1 MPTNR
6 SHSQYSRTGA
16 RRAGDAYQDI
26 VALELI
32 IDWIEHNDRYQW
44 IKLEADEMG
53 FLDDVIALRQDG
65 RIQVLQVKYSTNPDM
80 QNDPWTWEKL
90 LERSKTKNGNQNLS
104 LLQKWASSLREIK
117 SQWSIF
123 EASVYSNR
131 RAATELEVALEN
143 GYIIF
148 DQVHEPDIQQE
159 IVKQL
164 GGEDASKEFFK
175 NFKFRLNQPGL
186 SEIEEGLRRRF
197 GGLGGTETGWLNL
210 KNELCEWVINRNEP
224 PPGGLIILS
233 EIKKASLWYTLQS
246 LPQRFEIPSDYVLPS
261 EEFHQDLLTT
271 LEKHSKKCLVI
282 TASPGVGKSTYV
294 SYLYDH
300 FCEVDIPVIRHHYY
314 LSMEDRNRVYRLDHV
329 RAAESLMHDLELNY
343 AESLQ
348 GLDSRNPNHKDLSNQ
363 LERSGSYYE
372 DRGKCL
378 IVIVDGLDHVWRE
391 QKSIKELEDFL
402 NILLPPVKGVIVL
415 LATQPVEDNK
425 LPRSLIR
432 CAPKGEWL
440 HLPLLDR
447 ASVKVW
453 LGKHAREISNPGEG
467 ELQDWMLDR
476 LSDALYKKSKGHPL
490 HIRYTL
496 KSLLE
501 RNKQV
506 TEDNILELPEC
517 AHEDITK
524 YYDELWASL
533 DEESREI
540 LHLISACPFP
550 WPREGIFD
558 AVDPSAQNRSQV
570 RKSLCEVEHLLIN
583 SDMGL
588 RPFHS
593 SLYTFI
599 EATSDHNDYII
610 IEKKRALNW
619 LKTKAPLYWR
629 WAYEWIIE
637 AELGNKTPLVNG
649 PNRNW
654 AIDAVSQRYAK
665 EDIELIISKST
676 QTALAMEDLPRAVE
690 LGLLQ
695 EYCNTVYDFEEYVL
709 EILIAPQLI
718 LEEDNYLRARLRS
731 NLEQLDG
738 KILAGLASNE
748 YRYSNDLEIKR
759 IFKTLIHKH
768 RHPQENGRHTTWQE
782 DIRPILETTALLDN
796 SQSEKTIQ
804 WAIGNRDKGY
814 SEEMLFL
821 YISRL
826 RALKKSEHLRSVLTT
841 WGKCLE
847 KGDENTLSIRECNV
861 IIQDAVLLA
870 LEEGLDIDQELAN
883 TNSANPILVVYL
895 KLRNINLFNEANIRL
910 PTIDQLDVK
919 QFDFSLWDTKIRNF
933 YRYFFLCL
941 LANYLLGRTEENAN
955 WFKNV
960 GKSTWSH
967 QFLHKLDKLAYDASV
982 YLLTK
987 RPITPGWVYNQLNDF
1002 PRIKWSEDRDESK
1015 YSEASVPSIQIISFD
1030 LFIFSMSFDKTLKI
1044 DVNDLEKIYNSSYCF
1059 PMKWLELYL
1068 DHERIWFSKDATH
1081 WLIQNQISQ
1090 LESEIEEFPTR
1101 AEEYARLSQL
1111 AATHGLPEK
1120 ALDLIHKACEFL
1132 VAHYH
1137 HKDMLIGETMDII
1150 HLCNP
1155 LYQPGETP
1163 NSYSYLLQLAPA
1175 IAKIDL
1181 FTDSDE
1187 TGHYPRSLATI
1198 LADINPSKLPKY
1210 YLWLSEIE
1218 EPYDAL
1224 HALNVLVRT
1233 MDLSDPIAK
1242 AIAQTAID
1250 EESLGILNER
1260 ASEGDNFAVDII
1272 DSIEKVIGKIAGNS
1286 GNDSYQS
1293 TQLIGNQSENIHKD
1307 EVLPPFSD
1315 FPPDQ
1320 AIEFF
1325 TMINN
1330 KRIIYREEKVKE
1342 WINYWISN
1350 GKKVEVYKGLE
1361 KVIESGFYFRNTDEV
1376 FDLCLSLFGKDQ
1388 AYPWLI
1394 QAQNNDSGWY
1404 RYYTKEENA
1413 RKRWEIIKEYYPE
1426 KWFDFIQKTFSTGS
1440 HTFYRLI
1447 SYLIYF
1453 DQEEMA
1459 KAVLDRIVSCVL
1471 EYTSPG
1477 NFPNPGWINDEQ
1489 QND

>member
-1 MPTNR
+1 MPTIR

-26 VALELI
+26 AALELI

-65 RIQVLQVKYSTNPDM
+65 RIQVLQVKYSTDPDM
-80 QNDPWTWEKL
+80 QDDPWTWEKL

-104 LLQKWASSLREIK
+104 LLQKWASSLRKIK
-117 SQWSIF
+117 SQWPIF

-131 RAATELEVALEN
+131 RAATELEVALKN

-148 DQVHEPDIQQE
+148 DQIHEPDIQQE
-159 IVKQL
+159 IIKQL

-175 NFKFRLNQPGL
+175 NFQFRLNRPGL
-186 SEIEEGLRRRF
+186 SEIKEGLRRRF

-210 KNELCEWVINRNEP
+210 QNELCEWVINRNEP
-224 PPGGLIILS
+224 PPGGRIILS

-261 EEFHQDLLTT
+261 EDFHQNLLTT

-300 FCEVDIPVIRHHYY
+300 LCEVDIPVIRHHYY

-348 GLDSRNPNHKDLSNQ
+348 GLDSRNPNYKDLSNW

-372 DRGKCL
+372 NLGKCL

-425 LPRSLIR
+425 LPRSLLR
-432 CAPKGEWL
+432 LAPKVEWL
-440 HLPLLDR
+440 HLPPLDR
-447 ASVKVW
+447 ASVKIW
-453 LGKHAREISNPGEG
+453 LGKHAKEISKPGE
-467 ELQDWMLDR
+467 EEIQDWMIDR
-476 LSDALYKKSKGHPL
+476 LTDALYKKSKGHPL

-501 RNKQV
+501 RNKQI

-524 YYDELWASL
+524 YYEELWASL
-533 DEESREI
+533 DEESQEI
-540 LHLISACPFP
+540 LHILSACPFP

-558 AVDPSAQNRSQV
+558 AVDPSAQNRSRV

-619 LKTKAPLYWR
+619 LKKKAPLYWR

-637 AELGNKTPLVNG
+637 AELGNKTPLLNG

-654 AIDAVSQRYAK
+654 AIDAISLRYAK
-665 EDIELIISKST
+665 EDIELIISKSK
-676 QTALAMEDLPRAVE
+676 QIALDMEDLPRAVE

-748 YRYSNDLEIKR
+748 YRYSNDLEINR

-768 RHPQENGRHTTWQE
+768 RHPEKNGRYTTWKDDSQ
-782 DIRPILETTALLDN
+782 PILETSALLDN
-796 SQSEKTIQ
+796 AQSEKTIK
-804 WAIGNRDKGY
+804 WAIRNREKDY
-814 SEEMLFL
+814 SEEMIFL

-826 RALKKSEHLRSVLTT
+826 RALRKSENLRAILTT

-847 KGDENTLSIRECNV
+847 NGDENTLSIRECNV
-861 IIQDAVLLA
+861 IIQNAVLFA

-883 TNSANPILVVYL
+883 TNSPNPILVIYS
-895 KLRNINLFNEANIRL
+895 KLRNTNTLTMTNFKI
-910 PTIDQLDVK
+910 PSIDLLKVK
-919 QFDFSLWDTKIRNF
+919 QYDYYLWDSKIRDF
-933 YRYFFLCL
+933 YRYFFHCL
-941 LANYLLGRTEENAN
+941 LANYMAGRTHENSG
-955 WFKNV
+955 WLKDI
-960 GKSTWSH
+960 GHSTWNH
-967 QFLHKLDKLAYDASV
+967 QFLHRLDKLAKDASAR
-982 YLLTK
+982 LLAK
-987 RPITPGWVYNQLNDF
+987 IPITPGWVYNKLNDF
-1002 PRIKWSEDRDESK
+1002 PRIRWPENQNEKE
-1015 YSEASVPSIQIISFD
+1015 YSEGSVASIQMISFD
-1030 LFIFSMSFDKTLKI
+1030 LYIFSLSFDKKIKI
-1044 DVNDLEKIYNSSYCF
+1044 DSSDVNIIFKSSYCY
-1059 PMKWLELYL
+1059 PTKWIETYL
-1068 DHERIWFSKDATH
+1068 DHARNWLNIDAVQ
-1081 WLIQNQISQ
+1081 WIINNQIQ
-1090 LESEIEEFPTR
+1090 RLESEIEEFPTK
-1101 AEEYARLSQL
+1101 AEEYGFLAHL
-1111 AATHGLPEK
+1111 AATHGLREK
-1120 ALDLIHKACEFL
+1120 ARVFIHKASEYL

-1150 HLCNP
+1150 HLCYP
-1155 LYQPGETP
+1155 LYKPGETP
-1163 NSYSYLLQLAPA
+1163 NSFSYLLQLAPA

-1181 FTDSDE
+1181 FTDGDE
-1187 TGHYPRSLATI
+1187 TGHYPRSLATV
-1198 LADINPSKLPKY
+1198 LADINPSKLPNY

-1224 HALNVLVRT
+1224 HAFNVLVRT
-1233 MDLSDPIAK
+1233 MNLSDPIAK

-1250 EESLGILNER
+1250 EESLGIINER
-1260 ASEGDNFAVDII
+1260 VSEGDNFAEDII
-1272 DSIEKVIGKIAGNS
+1272 DSIEKVIGKIASDS
-1286 GNDSYQS
+1286 GHNSYQS
-1293 TQLIGNQSENIHKD
+1293 SQLIENQSENIHKD

-1342 WINYWISN
+1342 WINYWISKD
-1350 GKKVEVYKGLE
+1350 KKVEVYKGLE
-1361 KVIESGFYFRNTDEV
+1361 KVIESGFYFRNTDDV

-1447 SYLIYF
+1447 SYLLYF
-1453 DQEEMA
+1453 DKEEMA

-1471 EYTSPG
+1471 GYISPG
-1477 NFPNPGWINDEQ
+1477 NFPYPGWIK
-1489 QND
+1489 